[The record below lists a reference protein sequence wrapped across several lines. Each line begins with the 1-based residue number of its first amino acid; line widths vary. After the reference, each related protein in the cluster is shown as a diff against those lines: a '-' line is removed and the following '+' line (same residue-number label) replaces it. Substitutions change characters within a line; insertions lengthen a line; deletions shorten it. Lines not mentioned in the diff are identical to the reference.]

1 MNKRMKHTT
10 LDMRLAVILACL
22 ALAATAAGAQTTRV
36 KDIARLEGVRSN
48 QLVGYGLVVGL
59 DGSGD
64 SKQTIFTVQSMVNML
79 NKFGVQVPATQVK
92 IKNVAAVMITASLPA
107 FARSGDQIDVQ
118 VSSLGD
124 ARSLQGGIL
133 LQTGLQGADSQ
144 VYAVAQG
151 AVSIGGFAGGGGGSS
166 QVKNHPTAGRIPGG
180 ALVEKEVPMTIADG
194 DHLTF
199 SLRQADFT
207 TAARMATA
215 IQKATG
221 ANAIAEDGGRIRVD
235 IPAADKANAVLF
247 ISKVGDVSVDV
258 DVIAKVVINER
269 TGTIV
274 IGGAVR
280 LSPVAVAHGNLT
292 VAVSTEPLVSQPA
305 PLSKGKTATA
315 TKTDVKV
322 TEDRA
327 STMMIKSGD
336 TVEDLIKGL
345 NAIKATPRDIV
356 AILQAIKEAGALNA
370 ELEVL

>member
-1 MNKRMKHTT
+1 MGRSKQKVWITM
-10 LDMRLAVILACL
+10 LFA
-22 ALAATAAGAQTTRV
+22 ALTATAAGAQTTRV

-64 SKQTIFTVQSMVNML
+64 SKQTLFTVQSMVNML
-79 NKFGVQVPATQVK
+79 NKFGVQVAATQVK
-92 IKNVAAVMITASLPA
+92 VKNVAAVMVTASLPA
-107 FARSGDQIDVQ
+107 FARPGDQIDVQ

-124 ARSLQGGIL
+124 AASLQGGTL
-133 LQTGLQGADSQ
+133 LQTTLQGGDSQ
-144 VYAVAQG
+144 IYAVAQG
-151 AVSIGGFAGGGGGSS
+151 AVSIGGFAGGGGGST
-166 QVKNHPTAGRIPGG
+166 QVKNHPTVGRIPEG
-180 ALVEKEVPMTIADG
+180 ALVEKEVPMTIVDG

-207 TAARMATA
+207 TASRMATA

-221 ANAIAEDGGRIRVD
+221 ASAVAEDGGRIRVD
-235 IPAADKANAVLF
+235 IPATEKANAVQF
-247 ISKVGDVSVDV
+247 ISRVGDVSVDV
-258 DVIAKVVINER
+258 DPVAKVVINER

-292 VAVSTEPLVSQPA
+292 VAVTAQPLVSQPVS
-305 PLSKGKTATA
+305 LSKGKTAVA
-315 TKTDVKV
+315 TKTSVKV

-336 TVEDLIKGL
+336 TVEELIKGL